1 MADFAAAFNSDN
13 NYSQIKNENKMDF
26 FFTQRKIIEYEDYI
40 DNDMTRKKKKI
51 STNYNFLA
59 INLPLHNINFDKNTQ
74 ISIEIWGDK
83 GYHYNGIISN
93 NQGTFPHLLIRLNG
107 DTQIFV
113 KILIQYIENGKLI
126 NKNNFINFI
135 QVPKRYQSEPDINIE
150 KDNKN
155 SKSTKNIKTN
165 KSSKNSK
172 STKNTKSTKKSK

>member
-1 MADFAAAFNSDN
+1 MADFASAFNPDN
-13 NYSQIKNENKMDF
+13 NYSHIKNDNQMDF

-40 DNDMTRKKKKI
+40 DKDMTRKKKKI

-59 INLPLHNINFDKNTQ
+59 LNLPFNNISSDNNSQ

-93 NQGTFPHLLIRLNG
+93 NHGTFPHLLIRLNG

-113 KILIQYIENGKLI
+113 KILLQSKNNEKTD

-135 QVPKRYQSEPDINIE
+135 QVPKRYQLEPD
-150 KDNKN
+150 NKEEG
-155 SKSTKNIKTN
+155 SKSTKNDKNIKKN
-165 KSSKNSK
+165 SSKD
-172 STKNTKSTKKSK
+172 TKKNKKSKKVK

>member
-1 MADFAAAFNSDN
+1 MADFASAFNPDN
-13 NYSQIKNENKMDF
+13 YYSHIKNDNQMDY

-40 DNDMTRKKKKI
+40 DDKDMTRKKKKI

-59 INLPLHNINFDKNTQ
+59 INLPFNNISSDNNYQ

-93 NQGTFPHLLIRLNG
+93 NHGTFPHLLIRLNG

-113 KILIQYIENGKLI
+113 KILLQSKNEEKVD

-135 QVPKRYQSEPDINIE
+135 QVPKRYQLEPSNKEE
-150 KDNKN
+150 KTDKKEKVVKKN
-155 SKSTKNIKTN
+155 NKNIKKKT
-165 KSSKNSK
+165 
-172 STKNTKSTKKSK
+172 TKSKKNIKL